1 MKWNSFLLAL
11 ALISNLSLVQMEETE
26 DEEREE
32 EEAVARIMDS

>member
-11 ALISNLSLVQMEETE
+11 ALISQFSLVSMGESE

-32 EEAVARIMDS
+32 EEAVARMLD